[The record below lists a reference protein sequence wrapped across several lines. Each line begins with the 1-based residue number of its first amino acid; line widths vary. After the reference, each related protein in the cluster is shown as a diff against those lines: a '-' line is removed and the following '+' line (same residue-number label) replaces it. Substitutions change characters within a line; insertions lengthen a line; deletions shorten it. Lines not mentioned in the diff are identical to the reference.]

1 VAVSA
6 RDRQAEK
13 VARLEAEKK
22 RLEQELARARG
33 PCSTY

>member
-1 VAVSA
+1 
-6 RDRQAEK
+6 EK